1 MPVMSAPSTNADR
14 LPAYNAVNSAMHNI
28 DNVLNRAEA
37 RGVEL
42 EPLLTTFREVWRG
55 LR

>member
-14 LPAYNAVNSAMHNI
+14 LSAYNAVNSAIHNI
-28 DNVLNRAEA
+28 DNIMNQAEA

-42 EPLLTTFREVWRG
+42 ESLLTTFRGVWRG